1 MNGLLSDRNWQAG
14 SSPYDWCSLVP
25 NHEACNRRAAI
36 RLRKTPRIKKEQCQI
51 LLFSKSRPGFFGF
64 GRHYTANALITI
76 ETAGDL
82 EADWSKA
89 MSEIAAWKRKPGG
102 PAPIFFISF
111 AVQRQIV
118 AQVASHVV
126 NVLVVNRHQFPSQ
139 LNGFQIEV
147 VILDES
153 LTLHLDLKVFPALHS
168 GDPDSTG

>member
-1 MNGLLSDRNWQAG
+1 M
-14 SSPYDWCSLVP
+14 
-25 NHEACNRRAAI
+25 
-36 RLRKTPRIKKEQCQI
+36 
-51 LLFSKSRPGFFGF
+51 
-64 GRHYTANALITI
+64 ITL
-76 ETAGDL
+76 EKLDDL
-82 EADWSKA
+82 AEDWSQA

-102 PAPIFFISF
+102 PTPIFFISF